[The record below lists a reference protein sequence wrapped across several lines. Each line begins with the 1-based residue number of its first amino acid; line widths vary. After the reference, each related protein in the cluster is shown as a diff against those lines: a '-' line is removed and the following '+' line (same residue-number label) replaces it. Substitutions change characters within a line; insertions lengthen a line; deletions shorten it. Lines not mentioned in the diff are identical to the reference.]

1 MRIKRM
7 HLMAYG
13 PFSDTTLEFTGCR
26 PAFHLVYGPN
36 EAGKSSALRA
46 LRNLFFGIPLRTPD
60 SFRHPHPK
68 LRLGAELV
76 RSDGATLHF
85 IRRKGLRKTLRE
97 PDDHTPLPEDAL
109 ASFLGGVDRDLFEQM
124 FAIGHQDL
132 VQGGEEIIAGGG
144 QVGQALFAAGAGLV
158 HLQHLQHHLDATL
171 EALFKPSGSK
181 PQINR
186 TTSALKDIRKQQ
198 KAALLLAKTWKTHH
212 DALQDAQAHRATN
225 RERLAGHR
233 QALASLKRIHQA
245 LPLIARRK
253 ELLAD
258 LPELENTPDLA
269 DDFEDRRRETE
280 TALAMAGND
289 AERARKLIEELR
301 RKMSVLAVPE
311 ALLQQAPMVEALQHE
326 LGSFRKAMQ
335 DRPALEARRRIL
347 RQQAAARMSQMGLE
361 NVNGHDRLFQ
371 PTPAVISEIQD
382 LAQTHERLQTRLET
396 TLQRYRELESERTAI
411 EEEKKN
417 RPASRDVEALKV
429 ILQDAQDAGP
439 LEQHLAEALKDWNRQ
454 HTALVNRLQRQTLW
468 SGPLQALDALPLP
481 SRETIDRFEEQ
492 LNASRQR
499 IARLEED
506 DARTTE
512 ELTDVQTELR
522 IIAKDH
528 NVPTEADLTKARGLR
543 DAGWHLVRGRLEN
556 QPCDERELQAYTKRL
571 APDGSLAEAFEA
583 GMHRADHIADRLRR
597 EAEQVSRR
605 NMLEARQQQTTEK
618 RRVIDEMLEAARADR
633 TALEAKWQ
641 ALWSPAGIQPL
652 SPVEMRGWLTDMTA
666 IRDQAGVL
674 QNEQLKNDGRAE
686 QIDRWKSRLR
696 GALASADDS
705 GGAKLAAL
713 IDRARREVAIQ
724 EEHRLA
730 IERLD
735 QTLRQRDREIT
746 KAAVEREDLQGD
758 LKAWQDTWGRVVTRM
773 GLAADARPAAAL
785 ATIESIREARTNQDE
800 ADILKKRIQ
809 GIDRDAEAFR
819 SRVDQLVDSLAPEL
833 KEAPAEKAAVLLN
846 AKLTEG
852 RSQQSRLTALQRQLE
867 GAQADHARARK
878 RLEEA
883 TAVMTSLCRTA
894 RCTDPG
900 ALPEIENRARR
911 RKILAQAREEIENR
925 LRQLSAGA
933 TVDAFVAEACAVD
946 PDTLMPEMGRREEA
960 LAALE
965 EERSALDQTIGT
977 ARAELQR
984 MDGRAE
990 AAGYAEEAEH
1000 LLASLESQVER
1011 YARTKMAALLL
1022 ARTIEQ
1028 YREKH
1033 QGPLIERASALFS
1046 RMTREAFKGIRAEYD
1061 EKGQPVLVGI
1071 RSSREEAVG
1080 VDGMS
1085 DGTADQLYLALRLAS
1100 LERYLESGEP
1110 LPFVVD
1116 DILLRFDDDR
1126 ALATLEVLM
1135 ALAAKTQVIFFTHHQ
1150 HLAGLAQG
1158 AFDDER
1164 IHVINLPSTPLPP
1177 TRN

>member
-1 MRIKRM
+1 MKIKRM

-13 PFSDTTLEFTGCR
+13 PFSDTMLDFTGGR
-26 PAFHLVYGPN
+26 TAFHLVYGPN

-68 LRLGAELV
+68 LRIGAELV
-76 RSDGATLHF
+76 RSDGETLHF

-97 PDDHTPLPEDAL
+97 PDDRSPLPEDAL

-158 HLQHLQHHLDATL
+158 HLQHLQHDLDATL

-198 KAALLLAKTWKTHH
+198 KAALLLAKTWKTHY
-212 DALQDAQAHRATN
+212 DALQDARARRAAN
-225 RERLAGHR
+225 RERQAEHK
-233 QALASLKRIHQA
+233 QALSSLERIHQA

-258 LPELENTPDLA
+258 LPKLEDTPDLA

-280 TALAMAGND
+280 TALTMAGND
-289 AERARKLIEELR
+289 VERARKLMEDLR

-311 ALLQQAPMVEALQHE
+311 TLLQQAPMVEALQHE
-326 LGSFRKAMQ
+326 LGSIRKAMQ
-335 DRPALEARRRIL
+335 DRPVLEARRRTL
-347 RQQAAARMSQMGLE
+347 RQQAAARMAQMDLE
-361 NVNGHDRLFQ
+361 NGTGRDRLCHL
-371 PTPAVISEIQD
+371 TLAVISDIQD
-382 LAQTHERLQTRLET
+382 LAQTHERLQTRFESAR
-396 TLQRYRELESERTAI
+396 QRCRELESERTAI

-417 RPASRDVEALKV
+417 RPAGRDVTALKA
-429 ILQDAQDAGP
+429 ILQDVLDAGP
-439 LEQHLAEALKDWNRQ
+439 LERHLAAALEDWNRQ
-454 HTALVNRLQRQTLW
+454 HTALIHRLQRQTLW
-468 SGPLQALDALPLP
+468 SGPLHALDALPLP
-481 SRETIDRFEEQ
+481 SRDTIDSFEEQ
-492 LNASRQR
+492 LNASRQS
-499 IARLEED
+499 IARLQED
-506 DARTTE
+506 DTRATE
-512 ELTDVQTELR
+512 DLTDLQTELR

-528 NVPTEADLTKARGLR
+528 NVPTEADLAKARGLR
-543 DAGWHLVRGRLEN
+543 DSGWHLVRGRLEN
-556 QPCDERELQAYTKRL
+556 QPCDERDLQAYTEQL

-597 EAEQVSRR
+597 EAAQVSRR

-618 RRVIDEMLEAARADR
+618 RHAIDEMLEAARADR
-633 TALEAKWQ
+633 AALEAKWQ
-641 ALWSPAGIQPL
+641 ALWAPAGIQPL
-652 SPVEMRGWLTDMTA
+652 SPGEMRGWRTDMTA
-666 IRDQAGVL
+666 IREQAGAL
-674 QNEQLKNDGRAE
+674 HNEQIKNDGRAG
-686 QIDRWKSRLR
+686 QIDHWKSRLR
-696 GALASADDS
+696 RALASADDS
-705 GGAKLAAL
+705 GDTKLAEL
-713 IDRARREVAIQ
+713 IDRARREVAAQ
-724 EEHRLA
+724 EAHRLA

-735 QTLRQRDREIT
+735 QTLRQLGRELT
-746 KAAVEREDLQGD
+746 RATAEKEDLLHELQT
-758 LKAWQDTWGRVVTRM
+758 WQDAWGRVVTRI
-773 GLAADARPAAAL
+773 GLAADVRPAAAL
-785 ATIESIREARTNQDE
+785 ATIESIRETRAYQDD
-800 ADILKKRIQ
+800 ADILQKRIQ
-809 GIDRDAEAFR
+809 GIDRDAETFR
-819 SRVDQLVDSLAPEL
+819 KRVDHLVDNLAPEL

-852 RSQQSRLTALQRQLE
+852 RSQQSRHAALQRQLE
-867 GAQADHARARK
+867 AAQADHAQARK

-883 TAVMTSLCRTA
+883 RALMASLCRAA
-894 RCTDPG
+894 RCTDPK
-900 ALPEIENRARR
+900 ALPEIEERVRQ
-911 RKILAQAREEIENR
+911 RKTLEQAREEIENR

-933 TVDAFVAEACAVD
+933 TVDAFVAEAGAVD
-946 PDTLMPEMGRREEA
+946 PDTLTPEMERLEEA
-960 LAALE
+960 VAALE

-984 MDGRAE
+984 MDGRAD
-990 AAGYAEEAEH
+990 AAGYAEDAEH
-1000 LLASLESQVER
+1000 LLASLESQVEQ
-1011 YARTKMAALLL
+1011 YIRTKMAAVLL

-1061 EKGQPVLVGI
+1061 EKGHPVLVGI

-1100 LERYLESGEP
+1100 LERYLESGEA

-1135 ALAAKTQVIFFTHHQ
+1135 DLAAKTQVIFFTHHQ
-1150 HLAGLAQG
+1150 HLAALAQG
-1158 AFDDER
+1158 AFDDGR
-1164 IHVINLPSTPLPP
+1164 IHVINLPATPLPP
-1177 TRN
+1177 TAD